1 MFERGILQS
10 LFWKMRTFNKLLT
23 EMRSAGQDF
32 SSPLLALAEL
42 HLKSQVQCR
51 IYVTL
56 FMLQSAEM
64 S

>member
-1 MFERGILQS
+1 
-10 LFWKMRTFNKLLT
+10 MRTFNKLLT